1 MISLS
6 TFTAIH
12 VVISLVGIASGV
24 VVLWG
29 LLASRPLE
37 GWTAVFLGT
46 TLATSLTGFGFPF
59 HEFLPSHAVG
69 ILSLAVLAV
78 AIVARYVRHL
88 ARGWRSAYVITAVM
102 ALYFNV
108 FVLVVQL
115 FLKVP
120 ALHALAP
127 AGSEPPFL
135 IVQSLVLIGFV
146 WLGYLATVRFAPS
159 ASRRPTAA

>member
-6 TFTAIH
+6 TFTTIH

-135 IVQSLVLIGFV
+135 IVQGLVLIVFV
-146 WLGYLATVRFAPS
+146 WLGYLATVRFVRS
-159 ASRRPTAA
+159 ASRRATAA